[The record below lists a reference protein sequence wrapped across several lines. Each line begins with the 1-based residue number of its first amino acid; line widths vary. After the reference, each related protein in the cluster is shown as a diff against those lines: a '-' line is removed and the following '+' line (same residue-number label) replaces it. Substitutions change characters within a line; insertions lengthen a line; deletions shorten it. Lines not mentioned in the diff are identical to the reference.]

1 MTNRSSRDPEKQE
14 YAFCRWIRESL
25 CHESERLIIFKFSY
39 ELELIYRI
47 CLYLKETIM
56 QFENVTD
63 KNVDSSRQAP
73 AEIKCAGNMPEIA
86 EQGGERSIY
95 DFADLWIA
103 RDQPPY
109 LV

>member
-1 MTNRSSRDPEKQE
+1 
-14 YAFCRWIRESL
+14 
-25 CHESERLIIFKFSY
+25 
-39 ELELIYRI
+39 
-47 CLYLKETIM
+47 M